1 MEHEYCQGVILFI
14 MFFQCQDNFLKDWFM
29 EIIGYSYIFSYQI
42 THFSSFLITEIT
54 IYLFKH
60 IMGLTL
66 FILADI

>member
-1 MEHEYCQGVILFI
+1 
-14 MFFQCQDNFLKDWFM
+14 M